1 MLLEELWRESPVARL
16 SDVFDDGH
24 VLYLAEHGLEGIVA
38 KRHGGAYRPGYCS
51 WTKVKNP
58 SYWRREGEVA
68 QMQRSRSGQRSRPS
82 GKSRSPREDG
92 AVAPS
97 SPLGR

>member
-1 MLLEELWRESPVARL
+1 MLLEELWRGSPVARL

-24 VLYLAEHGLEGIVA
+24 VLYLAEHGVEGIVA

-68 QMQRSRSGQRSRPS
+68 QMQRSREWRVRSERRVV
-82 GKSRSPREDG
+82 GRREPQP
-92 AVAPS
+92 ASCVI
-97 SPLGR
+97 